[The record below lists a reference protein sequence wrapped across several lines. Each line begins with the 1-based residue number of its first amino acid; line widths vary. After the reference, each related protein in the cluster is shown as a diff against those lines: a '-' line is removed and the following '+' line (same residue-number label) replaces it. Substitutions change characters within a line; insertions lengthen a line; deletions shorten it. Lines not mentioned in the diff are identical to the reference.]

1 MKHKSCELYR
11 VNVYNIAIYFSLTSN
26 SLLYMAEAFRELCSI
41 RTLEAVS
48 IVVPANDLGTEHCL
62 MKSSEG

>member
-1 MKHKSCELYR
+1 
-11 VNVYNIAIYFSLTSN
+11 
-26 SLLYMAEAFRELCSI
+26 MAEAFRELCNI

-62 MKSSEG
+62 MKSSEGESRFLQQL